1 MKDIQFLLND
11 ALIGETVNVSGI
23 HSTGLPFSITGKL
36 SYNGKYLIG
45 IDQSCKGLNEF
56 AELDNKF
63 SLSLT
68 LATSI
73 ESGCNFIVDK
83 ITDTNGN
90 TLFQNDKNYIKTLKN
105 NLKLISKE
113 QGLNIDTLSKSNK
126 ETLQNMLGKMVI
138 TKNKN
143 APSCVNLI
151 VNIATKE
158 DSNSELLLLDARN
171 FVTEFNNITSA
182 KTIPQTKSEKPV
194 ELINTDTPP
203 QKGPSFD

>member
-1 MKDIQFLLND
+1 MNDIQFLLND
-11 ALIGETVNVSGI
+11 ALVGETVNVSGI

-56 AELDNKF
+56 AEPDNSF

-83 ITDTNGN
+83 ITDTDGN
-90 TLFQNDKNYIKTLKN
+90 TLFQNDKNQIRTLKN
-105 NLKLISKE
+105 NLKLISNE
-113 QGLNIDTLSKSNK
+113 QGLNIDTLPKTDK
-126 ETLQNMLGKMVI
+126 ETLQNMIGKMII

-158 DSNSELLLLDARN
+158 DSDSELLLLDARN

-182 KTIPQTKSEKPV
+182 KTIPQIKGEKPV
-194 ELINTDTPP
+194 ELINNNPTS